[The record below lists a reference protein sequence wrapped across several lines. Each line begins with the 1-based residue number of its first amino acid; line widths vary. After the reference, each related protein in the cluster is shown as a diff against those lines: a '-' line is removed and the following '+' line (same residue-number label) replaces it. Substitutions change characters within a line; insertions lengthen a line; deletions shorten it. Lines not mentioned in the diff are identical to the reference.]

1 MNKKILIFLAIL
13 IVAVSAVSIV
23 SAAETLKVNGV
34 EFNIPDGYTY
44 DDSLVEEAN
53 QGFNFPQESIGAFSN
68 GNDKVMIVVIQDQN
82 NQVQDEIDKNP
93 DSQKTIN
100 GKTGLLIEDAGDGMQ
115 SFMYVDG
122 GKAIA
127 IKTTDASIIDK
138 VIK

>member
-23 SAAETLKVNGV
+23 SASETLKVNGV
-34 EFNIPDGYTY
+34 EFNIPDGYKY
-44 DDSLVEEAN
+44 DDDLVEEAN

-68 GNDKVMIVVIQDQN
+68 GNDKVMIVVVDDKN
-82 NQVQDEIDKNP
+82 NQVQNEIDKNP

-100 GKTGLLIEDAGDGMQ
+100 GKKGMLIEDAGDGMQ

-127 IKTTDASIIDK
+127 IKTTDTSIIDK